1 MQTMVSQASL
11 NVFPSDVL
19 LILGPIP
26 PGESFTY
33 RFRATS
39 YGTSWYHSHFA
50 LQYSDG
56 VLGPI
61 VIHGPTSAN
70 WDIDLGTVAVA
81 DLFHRT
87 AFAQFFTERI
97 PGPPSPASNG
107 LINGKNK
114 FNGSGEYSEFTFK
127 PGKKHRIRLINTST
141 NTHFKFWIDQH
152 VMTVQAADFIAVEP
166 YTQTVVNIGIGIFSW
181 EESDS
186 RTTIRYYF

>member
-1 MQTMVSQASL
+1 MVYRASL
-11 NVFPSDVL
+11 NVFPPDVL

-33 RFRATS
+33 RFRATG

-56 VLGPI
+56 ILGPI
-61 VIHGPTSAN
+61 VIQGPTSAN
-70 WDIDLGTVAVA
+70 WDIDLGTVTVA

-97 PGPPSPASNG
+97 PGPPSPADNG

-166 YTQTVVNIGIGIFSW
+166 YTQTVVNIGIGIISW
-181 EESDS
+181 EESDG
-186 RTTIRYYF
+186 RTTIRYYL